1 MALCAAGDWDQDY
14 AGIPILVNPA
24 VQGEP
29 ASIGGDCRVDRPFG
43 VVGEQVR
50 FRFAVEVVTED
61 MTLAGVAGDVYT
73 ARQSGE

>member
-29 ASIGGDCRVDRPFG
+29 ASIGGDGRVDRPFG
-43 VVGEQVR
+43 FVDEQVR
-50 FRFAVEVVTED
+50 FRFAVEVNTPAWLE
-61 MTLAGVAGDVYT
+61 TYT